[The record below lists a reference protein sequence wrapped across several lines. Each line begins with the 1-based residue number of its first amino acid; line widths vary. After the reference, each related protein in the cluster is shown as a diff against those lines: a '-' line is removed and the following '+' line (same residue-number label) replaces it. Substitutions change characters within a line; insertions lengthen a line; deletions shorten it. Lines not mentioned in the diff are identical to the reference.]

1 MSCYGKKIVESV
13 SVWCFTDVLYGVTP
27 KCKAISY
34 NLRRLDNSHRG
45 QRTKGLELEM
55 KLAGN
60 SRGMGL
66 SSSLEHQSRW
76 PEQMVAAHGSTAL
89 LNLGLMN
96 S

>member
-1 MSCYGKKIVESV
+1 MELEGPVPEI
-13 SVWCFTDVLYGVTP
+13 D
-27 KCKAISY
+27 CKAISY
-34 NLRRLDNSHRG
+34 NLRRLGSSHKG

-60 SRGMGL
+60 SRGIGL

-76 PEQMVAAHGSTAL
+76 PEEIVAAHGSTAL

-96 S
+96 T

>member
-1 MSCYGKKIVESV
+1 
-13 SVWCFTDVLYGVTP
+13 
-27 KCKAISY
+27 
-34 NLRRLDNSHRG
+34 
-45 QRTKGLELEM
+45 M

-60 SRGMGL
+60 SRGIGL

-89 LNLGLMN
+89 LSLGLMN